1 MVKPIQLETNNNNS
15 IKTENYMS
23 NNKRTIR
30 LAESDLHRVVKESVK
45 RILNEGDKEYNEF
58 IEKTNGLDNSE
69 KFDFIEEHYG
79 KENVYHD
86 LVMWMLNSDSC
97 EDFLKYE
104 LEQCAPEKDY
114 WTQVKDIYN
123 SPLVATDD

>member
-1 MVKPIQLETNNNNS
+1 MK
-15 IKTENYMS
+15 K
-23 NNKRTIR
+23 TIR
-30 LAESDLHRVVKESVK
+30 LTETDLHRVIKESVR
-45 RILNEGDKEYNEF
+45 RILDEGDREYNEF
-58 IEKTNGLDNSE
+58 IGKANDLDTE
-69 KFDFIEEHYG
+69 AKFNFIEEHYG

-104 LEQCAPEKDY
+104 LEQCAPKKDY
-114 WTQVKDIYN
+114 WTQVRDIYN